1 MLAPESDYSLA
12 PDLQAILEMAI
23 NLEMPLLLTGEPGTG
38 KTQLAHALA
47 KQLNSPLE
55 IMRCKSTFQGEE
67 ACYSQDSLL
76 RLNDARFGPGD
87 TGRDVHQFFDY
98 ILWGPIGRAFRSD
111 ERCILLIDEIDKTD
125 SDVQDNLLD
134 VLDQGSFVIREI
146 NEEVKAKKKP
156 IILITSNG
164 KRELSDPFLRRC
176 FAHHLAFPSPQQMA
190 EIIAIHI
197 KDIEPKLLETALEIF
212 YSLRQKKLEKPPA
225 TSELILWLKAILA
238 QNLKPDELNPMPF
251 PGILLKK
258 SSDLLTLPRDRF

>member
-1 MLAPESDYSLA
+1 M
-12 PDLQAILEMAI
+12 
-23 NLEMPLLLTGEPGTG
+23 
-38 KTQLAHALA
+38 
-47 KQLNSPLE
+47 
-55 IMRCKSTFQGEE
+55 
-67 ACYSQDSLL
+67 
-76 RLNDARFGPGD
+76 
-87 TGRDVHQFFDY
+87 
-98 ILWGPIGRAFRSD
+98 
-111 ERCILLIDEIDKTD
+111 
-125 SDVQDNLLD
+125 D

-146 NEEVKAKKKP
+146 NEEVKANKKP

-190 EIIAIHI
+190 EIITIHI
-197 KDIEPKLLETALEIF
+197 KDIEHKLLETALEIF